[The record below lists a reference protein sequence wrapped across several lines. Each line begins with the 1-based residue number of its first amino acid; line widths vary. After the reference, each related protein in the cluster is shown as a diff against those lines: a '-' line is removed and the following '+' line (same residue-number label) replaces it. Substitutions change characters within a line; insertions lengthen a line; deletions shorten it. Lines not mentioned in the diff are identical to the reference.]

1 MTKDIGVE
9 QDERVFARIADIKK
23 PAKREWVGLTNEERE
38 EIENRPFSQNDWLWS
53 YACAIEAKLKEKN
66 T

>member
-23 PAKREWVGLTNEERE
+23 PAKREWVGLTRE
-38 EIENRPFSQNDWLWS
+38 ESLAILDDCRTPITYISM
-53 YACAIEAKLKEKN
+53 IEAKLKEKN
-66 T
+66 S

>member
-9 QDERVFARIADIKK
+9 QDKRVFARIADIKK
-23 PAKREWVGLTNEERE
+23 PAKREWVWLTAQEAAECWTTNATQTWK
-38 EIENRPFSQNDWLWS
+38 NF
-53 YACAIEAKLKEKN
+53 EAKLKEKN